1 MLERKWPDQTLEH
14 YSDGLECREPST
26 DRISTSGQF
35 RKRLLFGRSGFVGD
49 QIQILEPQLALT
61 EHAQGAQE

>member
-26 DRISTSGQF
+26 HRISTSGQF
-35 RKRLLFGRSGFVGD
+35 RKRLLFARLGSDFWNPNWRK
-49 QIQILEPQLALT
+49 PNT
-61 EHAQGAQE
+61 PQGAQE